1 MTAEEEEGVYLFL
14 CCSSQAVPFNLCK
27 VQADADPVWDFE
39 VLLKRVRQRKKLVCR
54 TDALE
59 KDRSS
64 LGAPNRCF

>member
-1 MTAEEEEGVYLFL
+1 MTAEKEEGVHLFL
-14 CCSSQAVPFNLCK
+14 GYSSQGMPFNLCK

-39 VLLKRVRQRKKLVCR
+39 VLLKRVRQMEKLVCNSE
-54 TDALE
+54 ASE